1 VCSLR
6 FTQSPLNSLTG
17 ERELRTRVRVQ
28 EEAADPRKRRN
39 TRKEQLEA
47 TIPGLTPGSRLL
59 RKDLPNAPAVQFGAV
74 RLTHLDNATAA
85 RQRVAGGGK

>member
-1 VCSLR
+1 
-6 FTQSPLNSLTG
+6 
-17 ERELRTRVRVQ
+17 VQ
-28 EEAADPRKRRN
+28 EEEVDPRKQRRG

-85 RQRVAGGGK
+85 RQRVAGAGK